1 MKPVIFLIFAKNKIV
16 LGRKRKKLPL
26 LEKVVIKDIG
36 AEGKAIARED
46 GRVIF
51 ISGAIPGDVVDVQ
64 INRKKKSFMEGYP
77 VKYHKYSEDRTDP
90 FCEHFGVCG
99 GCKWQHLP
107 YEKQLFYKQ
116 KQVADQLQRIGG
128 LEEEDLQSMQP
139 ILASPQN
146 KYYRNKLEFTFSN
159 KRWITKEEME
169 PDKEIQERKA
179 LGFHIPKM
187 FDKILDI
194 RNCYLQPEPSNR
206 IRNWF
211 REHTKDAEYFD
222 IREHKGLMRN
232 LTIRTANTGEV
243 MVIVAFY
250 KDNEIYIKSLLN
262 AFVKDFPDITSVMYV
277 INSKANDTILDQDIL
292 LFSGRDYIIEKME
305 ELAFR
310 IGPKSFYQTNSEQA
324 FFLYKTARDF
334 AGLQGDAIVY
344 DLYTGTGTI
353 ANFIAGSVKKVI
365 GIESV
370 VEAIEDAK
378 ENSERNHISNT
389 VFLAGDMKDSFD
401 PELMKKYGKPDVVI
415 LDPPRAGVHQNVID
429 NLIHA
434 NPGRIVY
441 VSCNPATQA
450 RDIKLLSEHYS
461 VTRIQ
466 PVDMFPQTHHVENVV
481 LLERI

>member
-1 MKPVIFLIFAKNKIV
+1 

-26 LEKVVIKDIG
+26 LEHVEVSDIG
-36 AEGKAIARED
+36 AEGKSIARKDE
-46 GRVIF
+46 RVIF
-51 ISGAIPGDVVDVQ
+51 LTNAIPGDVVDIQ
-64 INRKKKSFMEGYP
+64 INRKKKNFMEGYP
-77 VKYHKYSEDRTDP
+77 VRFHEYSEDRVEP

-99 GCKWQHLP
+99 GCKWQQLP

-128 LEEEDLQSMQP
+128 MKEEELKMIKT
-139 ILASPQN
+139 ILASPED

-169 PDKEIQERKA
+169 SGEEISERKA

-194 RNCYLQPEPSNR
+194 QNCYLQPEPSNQ

-211 REHTKDAEYFD
+211 REHTNDAEYFD

-232 LTIRTANTGEV
+232 LTVRTANTGEV

-250 KDNEIYIKSLLN
+250 EKNGVYIKSLLSS
-262 AFVKDFPDITSVMYV
+262 FTKDFPDLTSVMYV
-277 INSKANDTILDQDIL
+277 INSKANDTILDQNIL
-292 LFSGRDYIIEKME
+292 LFSGKDYIVEKME
-305 ELAFR
+305 GLEFR
-310 IGPKSFYQTNSEQA
+310 VGPKSFYQTNSEQA
-324 FFLYKTARDF
+324 FSLYKTARDF
-334 AGLQGDAIVY
+334 AGLKGNEIVY

-353 ANFIAGSVKKVI
+353 ANFIARSAVKVI

-370 VEAIEDAK
+370 AEAIEDAK
-378 ENSERNHISNT
+378 ENSVRNHISNT
-389 VFLAGDMKDSFD
+389 VFLVGDIKDAFNI
-401 PELMKKYGKPDVVI
+401 ELLREHGKPDVVI

-434 NPGRIVY
+434 APGKIVY

-450 RDIKLLSEHYS
+450 RDIKLLAGQYS
-461 VTRIQ
+461 VTGIQ

-481 LLERI
+481 LLERKKDKE